1 MLGQGRSPG
10 PINRACGLHVVAE
23 VCAWRGE
30 LERAAEA
37 AREELEI
44 CTNYGIRGAV
54 GGSAENAIATLGWLL
69 VLRGEFT
76 QGLAEL
82 RRAINEIAGRG
93 QKLLLPL
100 YLGRLAIGYLGTDD
114 TSAAA
119 NAVVQAIQLADET
132 GERVW
137 DAELRRIAGAIAL
150 KQGRSDEAEGM
161 VRSAIEIAQA
171 QEAKS
176 WELRAATSLARM
188 LVDQGRNKEAH
199 ALLAPIY
206 AWFTE
211 GFDTADL
218 KDANALLDELSRQ
231 VFPTL

>member
-1 MLGQGRSPG
+1 
-10 PINRACGLHVVAE
+10 LHVVAE

-218 KDANALLDELSRQ
+218 KDAKALLDELSRQ